1 MKKKT
6 KKWLIYKHTLTLEGP
21 HKGWSYIGQTSM
33 TDPNERWRSGNGYK
47 ADHGIVFYR
56 AIQKNTW
63 DAFTHEVIEE
73 GIASQELAN
82 EREKYWIA
90 HYHTYIGDPECR
102 GYNMTPGGEQWGNI
116 SFHWY
121 TDGEINICLP
131 SCDSCPEGFK
141 PGRLSLTEEQKEKL
155 RGRERSAEHCK
166 NISKSKSGKIIVTN
180 GIIDKVVDPEEL
192 SYYESLGYH
201 RGKSKGIRTGYKH
214 SEETLQKMRESSPH
228 RKLTDEEKEHLR
240 QVNLGKTHSEESKQK
255 MSINNQGLKCYTN
268 GLVTVKAKEQ
278 PEGFWPGVAY
288 TVSEETRAKISATS
302 KGRVQSEETR
312 RKRSEALK
320 GKPTGITPSTAI
332 RVKCLETD
340 IVYTSLA
347 SAISATGVAYQSIK
361 KSIDTGAAVGCRK
374 HKDKFHFI
382 LWEN

>member
-1 MKKKT
+1 MKN
-6 KKWLIYKHTLTLEGP
+6 KKWLIYKHTLAIDCP
-21 HKGWSYIGQTSM
+21 HKGWSYIGQTSAAN
-33 TDPNERWRSGNGYK
+33 PNERWKNGNGYR

-63 DAFTHEVIEE
+63 DAFTHEIIED
-73 GIASQELAN
+73 GITSQELAN

-131 SCDSCPEGFK
+131 SCDSCPEGFR
-141 PGRLSLTEEQKEKL
+141 PGRLPLTEAQKEKL
-155 RGRERSAEHCK
+155 RGSERSPEHCE
-166 NISKSKSGKIIVTN
+166 NISKSKSGKITVTN
-180 GIIDKVVDPEEL
+180 GTIDRVVDPEEL
-192 SYYESLGYH
+192 SYYESLGYR
-201 RGKSKGIRTGYKH
+201 RGKSKGIRTGFKH

-240 QVNLGKTHSEESKQK
+240 HVNLGKTHSDETKQK
-255 MSINNQGLKCYTN
+255 MSENRRGMKCYTN
-268 GLVTVKAKEQ
+268 GVVTVKAKEQ

-288 TVSEETRAKISATS
+288 AVSEETRAKISATL
-302 KGRVQSEETR
+302 KGRVQSEESR
-312 RKRSEALK
+312 LKRSQALK
-320 GKPTGITPSTAI
+320 GKPTGITPPTAI
-332 RVKCLETD
+332 KMKCIETD
-340 IVYTSLA
+340 TIYTSYTA
-347 SAISATGVAYQSIK
+347 AMNSTGMTYASIK
-361 KSIDTGAAVGCRK
+361 KSIETGQAVGRRGD
-374 HKDKFHFI
+374 KDKVHFI